1 MYEQQGNAF
10 DAAVAAGF
18 ALAVVEPS
26 MSGIGG
32 RLQAIY
38 HKSSGKVGGVD
49 ASTQVPINYKPT
61 EEKYSHGYQTIG
73 IPGVVAGLLK
83 LHKEHG
89 SLPLEKVLQPAIAY
103 AENGFKILPGEAF
116 RQQMAKEVLQK
127 YEGTKTHFLN
137 AEGASFQAGDQ
148 VVQKTLAS
156 VLKKIASNGKAGF
169 YEGEVAQ
176 KIVHDI
182 QANGGLL
189 TLEDLKN
196 YEALNSEVLEGSFQG
211 IKVFALNLPSF
222 GAITIQILQILD
234 HLSPP
239 DSEEDWAITR
249 GEASELAYTYRKSQ
263 VNRDSLAKIL
273 SYDQAA
279 IWANQIEKNRLNLV
293 AENTSEMPGSWVASM
308 GHTTHLTA
316 ADEDGNVVSLTQTV
330 GPNMGS
336 KVASKELGFIYAVT
350 LGGYLGEYKPGD
362 RSNSHISPTLFMNGD
377 QVTLAIGA
385 AGGSRIVTAV
395 TQVADRYLAQKHD
408 LNHALLLPRVYPFQ
422 DSLWIEDHQEVQ
434 QLNANLDESLYPIKM
449 IPQKA
454 RFGRVHAVAL
464 DTISGTWI
472 GAADPDWEGTV
483 ENHVS
488 K

>member
-1 MYEQQGNAF
+1 
-10 DAAVAAGF
+10 
-18 ALAVVEPS
+18 

-61 EEKYSHGYQTIG
+61 KEKYSHGYQTIG

-116 RQQMAKEVLQK
+116 RQQMAKEVLQQ

-176 KIVHDI
+176 KIVDDI

-211 IKVFALNLPSF
+211 LKVFALNLPSF

-239 DSEEDWAITR
+239 DSEEDWAVNI
-249 GEASELAYTYRKSQ
+249 GEATELAYTYRKSQ

-279 IWANQIEKNRLNLV
+279 IWANQIEK
-293 AENTSEMPGSWVASM
+293 
-308 GHTTHLTA
+308 
-316 ADEDGNVVSLTQTV
+316 
-330 GPNMGS
+330 
-336 KVASKELGFIYAVT
+336 
-350 LGGYLGEYKPGD
+350 KP
-362 RSNSHISPTLFMNGD
+362 IE
-377 QVTLAIGA
+377 
-385 AGGSRIVTAV
+385 SRC
-395 TQVADRYLAQKHD
+395 RKY
-408 LNHALLLPRVYPFQ
+408 F
-422 DSLWIEDHQEVQ
+422 
-434 QLNANLDESLYPIKM
+434 
-449 IPQKA
+449 
-454 RFGRVHAVAL
+454 
-464 DTISGTWI
+464 
-472 GAADPDWEGTV
+472 
-483 ENHVS
+483 
-488 K
+488 